1 MRNIV
6 KKCEQF
12 KKEVRLEQFKSRVHD
27 PLGVKVPHYVSEIVH
42 KIIFSGENNVNL
54 SLSALE
60 NISSYHFTSYVT
72 HLTTIVRCLSRYSSR
87 FSMQRSV
94 TQNTYMGAQNVDNK
108 WQKA

>member
-42 KIIFSGENNVNL
+42 EIIFFGRE
-54 SLSALE
+54 
-60 NISSYHFTSYVT
+60 
-72 HLTTIVRCLSRYSSR
+72 
-87 FSMQRSV
+87 
-94 TQNTYMGAQNVDNK
+94 
-108 WQKA
+108 

>member
-42 KIIFSGENNVNL
+42 EIIFSGANNVNL
-54 SLSALE
+54 TLSALRK
-60 NISSYHFTSYVT
+60 YQQ
-72 HLTTIVRCLSRYSSR
+72 LSLYIICYAFNNHS
-87 FSMQRSV
+87 
-94 TQNTYMGAQNVDNK
+94 
-108 WQKA
+108 